1 MQIRAPRSGSGRG
14 AFRRGPL
21 PFGAAMR
28 QTVYR
33 QKRNRHGEERGFS
46 LIEVLLAMVFLAIGL
61 LAIAAMQD
69 VAMGANMKAKR
80 MSFATN
86 LVTELIERIRYNAPA
101 NSTAPYPYNFT
112 VTCTTTACAGGTAPT
127 TTNSTAQGDYNQWK
141 GRLANLEP
149 STGCN
154 RPGLSNSS
162 SS

>member
-33 QKRNRHGEERGFS
+33 QKTSRCREERGFS
-46 LIEVLLAMVFLAIGL
+46 LIEGLLAMVFLAIGL

-80 MSFATN
+80 IRFAPN
-86 LVTELIERIRYNAPA
+86 LVTELIQRIRCNAP
-101 NSTAPYPYNFT
+101 
-112 VTCTTTACAGGTAPT
+112 PT
-127 TTNSTAQGDYNQWK
+127 
-141 GRLANLEP
+141 
-149 STGCN
+149 
-154 RPGLSNSS
+154 
-162 SS
+162 

>member
-1 MQIRAPRSGSGRG
+1 MGFRGGPLGSFRGAMQIGAPRSGSGRG

-28 QTVYR
+28 QRVYR
-33 QKRNRHGEERGFS
+33 QKRSRCREERGFS

-86 LVTELIERIRYNAPA
+86 LVTELIERIRYKAPA
-101 NSTAPYPYNFT
+101 NS
-112 VTCTTTACAGGTAPT
+112 
-127 TTNSTAQGDYNQWK
+127 
-141 GRLANLEP
+141 
-149 STGCN
+149 
-154 RPGLSNSS
+154 
-162 SS
+162 